1 MKGAIHI
8 STNLIL
14 VIQYTF
20 FAFFLIS
27 SVTLFYRTIST
38 EEERRIHRLKIL
50 NTLNKG
56 KMIAAETLD
65 NESFKTRLEEAG
77 LDFLTPFRYE
87 VYRITILLGLGIYY
101 IGLPA
106 LSGNGINMAS
116 LLLLLYLIV
125 CTEHRIKIR
134 WLSLINIILDFLK
147 NSRIR
152 KKEVELFTLYDLLK
166 AELNQ
171 LNDEKEINV
180 YSLLKEIT
188 PNFTYIRNA
197 LKRFLSLWMIDPNNA
212 KYVFYEDIGT
222 PSAKTIGEVLIKID
236 SSSKHEAIDI
246 LQNESSVFNQIFY
259 KNESEKQIKRKNY
272 LSGYFTVNILV
283 SIVWLL
289 VIISYVVLDQI
300 DGSMF

>member
-38 EEERRIHRLKIL
+38 EEERRIHRLQIL